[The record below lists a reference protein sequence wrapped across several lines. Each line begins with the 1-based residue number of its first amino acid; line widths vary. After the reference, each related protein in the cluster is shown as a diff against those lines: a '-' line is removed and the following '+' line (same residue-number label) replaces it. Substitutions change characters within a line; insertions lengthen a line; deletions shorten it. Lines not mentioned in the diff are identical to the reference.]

1 MFKRKETILCRF
13 VSTKLENF
21 HPNHLFIKYLET
33 DRTEIIKKPEVIEA
47 YLKIKSSKTDPAAL
61 RQYVAESDP
70 DEDKKKIEHLRRE
83 KRRLQEW
90 LKIYHFSLSF
100 SGNAQKIC
108 KISEKQNS
116 MKRYSRN
123 DS

>member
-1 MFKRKETILCRF
+1 MFKRSERILCRF

-21 HPNHLFIKYLET
+21 HVNPLFIKYLET

-83 KRRLQEW
+83 KRRLQE
-90 LKIYHFSLSF
+90 
-100 SGNAQKIC
+100 
-108 KISEKQNS
+108 
-116 MKRYSRN
+116 
-123 DS
+123 

>member
-1 MFKRKETILCRF
+1 MLKRSEKSLCWF
-13 VSTKLENF
+13 VFMTFENF
-21 HPNHLFIKYLET
+21 HVNPLFIKYSET

-83 KRRLQEW
+83 KRRLQE
-90 LKIYHFSLSF
+90 
-100 SGNAQKIC
+100 
-108 KISEKQNS
+108 
-116 MKRYSRN
+116 
-123 DS
+123 